1 MTKLFGFTLFIAATV
16 IYGQQ
21 SAPDS
26 QSMHEQ
32 HMHEQQTTEKAMA
45 DHHEGVNS
53 RGDQAMG
60 FSHEKTT
67 HHFLLRSN
75 GGVIAIEVNDPMD
88 TESRD
93 EIRQHLMHIAGMFSA
108 GDFEAP
114 MFIHDRVPPGVP
126 AMKRLQKQ
134 ITYTFEILEHGAQ
147 IRIATKNSEAVKAVH
162 DFLRFQIT
170 DHKTGDPLALEAGKA
185 Q

>member
-32 HMHEQQTTEKAMA
+32 HVHEQQTTEKAMA

-126 AMKRLQKQ
+126 AMKRLRKQ
-134 ITYTFEILEHGAQ
+134 ITYTFEILEH
-147 IRIATKNSEAVKAVH
+147 EA
-162 DFLRFQIT
+162 
-170 DHKTGDPLALEAGKA
+170 
-185 Q
+185 